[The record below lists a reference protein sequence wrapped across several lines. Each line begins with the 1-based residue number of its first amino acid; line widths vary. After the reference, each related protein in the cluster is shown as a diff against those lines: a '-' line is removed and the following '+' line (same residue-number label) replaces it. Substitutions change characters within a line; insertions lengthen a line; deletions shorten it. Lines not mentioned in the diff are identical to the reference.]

1 MSPTNRPLGQRGTLD
16 LNLVLSL
23 DALLR
28 ERSVSRAAVAVGLS
42 QPAMSAALARLR
54 RYYGD
59 RLLDRVGNG
68 YELTPLGQSLVDR
81 TAVAVSAV
89 GRVLDAEPE
98 VDIHSSSREFTLLMS
113 DYMVATVGD
122 SIVRALLAEAPNIKL
137 QFRQLRSEVVDNAS
151 VELLS
156 ADAMMVSRGPVAGLP
171 STDLFSDEWAC
182 VVAVDNPFIAGAID
196 TKQLT
201 EYPWADFQT
210 YPHASATPLRQ
221 LRAHGIEPR
230 IQVVGENFLALPYL
244 IAATDR
250 IAFLPER
257 LATVMG
263 ERMGIRIVE
272 FPFVMAPLNHA
283 LWWHPIR
290 DDDPVHRW
298 FRTRVVDSLAAEP
311 DST

>member
-1 MSPTNRPLGQRGTLD
+1 MSPNNRPAGQRGTLD

-59 RLLDRVGNG
+59 RLLDRVGVT
-68 YELTPLGQSLVDR
+68 YELTPLGHSLVGR

-89 GRVLDAEPE
+89 GRVLDAEPD
-98 VDIHSSSREFTLLMS
+98 VDIHSSTREFTLFAS

-122 SIVRALLAEAPNIKL
+122 SIVRALLREAPDIKV
-137 QFRQLRSEVVDNAS
+137 QFLQLRSEVVDNAS
-151 VELLS
+151 VQLL
-156 ADAMMVSRGPVAGLP
+156 AVDAMMVSRGPVDGLP
-171 STDLFSDEWAC
+171 SIDLFSDRWAC
-182 VVAVDNPFIAGAID
+182 VVAEGNPRIGTSIEAG
-196 TKQLT
+196 QLT
-201 EYPWADFQT
+201 EFPWADFQT
-210 YPHASATPLRQ
+210 YPHGSATPLRQ
-221 LRAHGIEPR
+221 LRAYGIEPL

-244 IAATDR
+244 VAGTDR

-257 LATVMG
+257 LAGVMG
-263 ERMGIRIVE
+263 ERMGIRIVD
-272 FPFVMAPLNHA
+272 FPFELAPLNHA

-290 DDDPVHRW
+290 ADDPVHRW
-298 FRTRVVDSLAAEP
+298 FRSRVVESLAREP
-311 DST
+311 DSA